1 MLDVLLS
8 SRPPRRRGP
17 LGALGS
23 LFIHARVLAVVVET
37 TRASVGARSARLADT
52 TLVFLQR
59 LAPPAVRPDNARPPT
74 LEESET
80 NPNLVLADN
89 PPPKGFQ
96 TVLAPQDIPSTIP
109 PVDLKARPL
118 DPRDYTGRGVEGG
131 IARGVVG
138 GTGKVDPESLAGD
151 VVYTATTELPSFEPA
166 VLISQPAPRYPPVL
180 QQIGLSGRVV
190 LQFIVDTT
198 GRVESASIHVMEST
212 NEGFESPARESV
224 AAAVFHPARLGPKP
238 VRQLAQQGI
247 RFIASQ

>member
-1 MLDVLLS
+1 
-8 SRPPRRRGP
+8 
-17 LGALGS
+17 
-23 LFIHARVLAVVVET
+23 
-37 TRASVGARSARLADT
+37 VGARSAPVADT

-59 LAPPAVRPDNARPPT
+59 LVPPAVRPDNAPPPS
-74 LEESET
+74 LEENESH
-80 NPNLVLADN
+80 PNLVLADN

-96 TVLAPQDIPSTIP
+96 TVLAPRDIPTTIP
-109 PVDLKARPL
+109 PVDLKTRPL

-138 GTGKVDPESLAGD
+138 GTGKVDPESLAED

-166 VLISQPAPRYPPVL
+166 RLISQPAPRYPPVL

-190 LQFIVDTT
+190 LQFIVDTA
-198 GRVESASIHVMEST
+198 GRVESTSIHIMEST

-238 VRQLAQQGI
+238 VRQLARQGV
-247 RFIASQ
+247 RFIATQ